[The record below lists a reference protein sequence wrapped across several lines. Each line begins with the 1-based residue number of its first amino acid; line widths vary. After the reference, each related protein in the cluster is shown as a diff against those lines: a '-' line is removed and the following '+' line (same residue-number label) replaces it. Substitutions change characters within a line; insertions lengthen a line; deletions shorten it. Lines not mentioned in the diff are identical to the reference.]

1 MDSYPV
7 LLGLKPANC
16 GFDVFVAVAL
26 SSMEKLPFPLQDLSI
41 MTFLPSA
48 LFIEKVASGD
58 ERGQITETSSSSE
71 TY

>member
-1 MDSYPV
+1 M
-7 LLGLKPANC
+7 L
-16 GFDVFVAVAL
+16 
-26 SSMEKLPFPLQDLSI
+26 LQDINDDKLI

-58 ERGQITETSSSSE
+58 ERGQITETSNSSE